1 MVDTKTS
8 GYSEYIIRDTDSYR
22 SVLSAANVEISQLEP
37 GRLSGRHVRLD
48 LPGGQFSFVETNLSM
63 RSIGTFP
70 NVWTLS
76 VVLESEGR
84 SLQHGVEVHAGSLLI
99 HGPGAEN
106 DGVYG
111 RNFKIV
117 CFSLPEKLFARY
129 IRRLSPKL
137 KVAVRQQWSVFKPT
151 TALRRVLSR
160 NLRKRHRLFSLTREC
175 ATPVAHRPRSRKNW
189 SVALWKL
196 FHSNSHR
203 IQVMLTSGLEW
214 CNGLIRLRSSQ
225 TEGTSVVKICAACK
239 VPRRTL
245 NRAFQEAVGMG
256 PVTYLRRVRLN
267 RARRT
272 LLSERERRITV
283 TDVAL
288 AQGFWHLGRFA
299 EQYSKMFDESPHET
313 LRRAQI
319 E

>member
-8 GYSEYIIRDTDSYR
+8 GYFEYIIRDTDSYR

-137 KVAVRQQWSVFKPT
+137 KVAVRQQWSVFEPT
-151 TALRRVLSR
+151 TALRREIIAQFAEAASIIQSDPRVRDSGRALATFEEELVCGFMEAVSQQFPSHSSDADQR
-160 NLRKRHRLFSLTREC
+160 AGMVQRVDQVAQQPSL
-175 ATPVAHRPRSRKNW
+175 N
-189 SVALWKL
+189 
-196 FHSNSHR
+196 
-203 IQVMLTSGLEW
+203 
-214 CNGLIRLRSSQ
+214 
-225 TEGTSVVKICAACK
+225 GTSVVKICAACK

-256 PVTYLRRVRLN
+256 RLL
-267 RARRT
+267 T
-272 LLSERERRITV
+272 S
-283 TDVAL
+283 VAF
-288 AQGFWHLGRFA
+288 G
-299 EQYSKMFDESPHET
+299 
-313 LRRAQI
+313 
-319 E
+319 

>member
-1 MVDTKTS
+1 MVDKETA
-8 GYSEYIIRDTDSYR
+8 GYFEYIIRDTDSYR

-48 LPGGQFSFVETNLSM
+48 LPGGQFSFIETNLSM
-63 RSIGTFP
+63 RSIGSFP
-70 NVWTLS
+70 DLWTLS

-111 RNFKIV
+111 RNFKII
-117 CFSLPEKLFARY
+117 CFSLREQVFAKF

-137 KVAVRQQWSVFKPT
+137 KVAIRQPWSVFEPA
-151 TALRRVLSR
+151 TALRREITKQFAEAASIIRSDPRVRDSDRALAKFEEELVSGFMEAVSQQAPSHSSDADQR
-160 NLRKRHRLFSLTREC
+160 TGMVQRVDHVAQQPSL
-175 ATPVAHRPRSRKNW
+175 N
-189 SVALWKL
+189 
-196 FHSNSHR
+196 
-203 IQVMLTSGLEW
+203 
-214 CNGLIRLRSSQ
+214 
-225 TEGTSVVKICAACK
+225 GTSVVKICAACQ

-267 RARRT
+267 RARRA
-272 LLSERERRITV
+272 LLSERERPITV

-299 EQYSKMFDESPHET
+299 EQYNKMFDESPHET
-313 LRRAQI
+313 LRRSD
-319 E
+319 